1 MTLPAPE
8 SSPLVYVQDDTFV
21 IAVGEPLPLAGIRRI
36 VVAKWDALYAEALR
50 SACMQAFPDATVE
63 VSRCGADTL
72 KTLRA
77 RPADI
82 ALLGLTFADM
92 DGVDVLD
99 TITRERLATRTLL
112 VSGRK
117 DEHSLHALRT
127 ARFDGFFD
135 PFGESLAQLVDVLRQ
150 VAEGRGY
157 ISLSVRRPLLSDRPL
172 GLLGQRL
179 TPAELQVF
187 CVIGDGSSNAEAAA
201 RLGLSEATV
210 QTHRRNLMG
219 KLDVTTGGKLVRE
232 AVRLGVVRIAPDG
245 QVIRPG
251 FERMLAD
258 RQAAKA
264 AQEKRRSPSA
274 PPGDR

>member
-21 IAVGEPLPLAGIRRI
+21 AGVGEPLPLTDIRRI

-50 SACMQAFPDATVE
+50 SACAQALPDAAVE
-63 VSRCGADTL
+63 VCRRGDDTL
-72 KTLRA
+72 TALRA
-77 RPADI
+77 RPADL

-99 TITRERLATRTLL
+99 AIARERLATRTLL

-135 PFGESLAQLVDVLRQ
+135 PFGESLAQLIEVLRQ
-150 VAEGRGY
+150 IADGQGY
-157 ISLSVRRPLLSDRPL
+157 ISPSVRRPLLSDRPL
-172 GLLGQRL
+172 GVLGQRL
-179 TPAELQVF
+179 SPAELQVL
-187 CVIGDGSSNAEAAA
+187 CVIGDGSNDAEAAV

-210 QTHRRNLMG
+210 ETHRRNLMR
-219 KLDVTTGGKLVRE
+219 KLDVATSAKLVRE
-232 AVRLGVVRIAPDG
+232 AVRLGVVRIEADG
-245 QVIRPG
+245 QIIRPG
-251 FERMLAD
+251 FARRFAD

-264 AQEKRRSPSA
+264 AQKKRGLPPA
-274 PPGDR
+274 PADGA

>member
-8 SSPLVYVQDDTFV
+8 SPPLVYVQDDTFLA
-21 IAVGEPLPLAGIRRI
+21 AVGEPLPLTTIRRI

-50 SACMQAFPDATVE
+50 SACGQAFPGAVVE
-63 VSRCGADTL
+63 VTRRGEDTL
-72 KTLRA
+72 TTLRA

-92 DGVDVLD
+92 DGVDLLEAV
-99 TITRERLATRTLL
+99 TRERLATRTLL

-135 PFGESLAQLVDVLRQ
+135 PFGESLAQLIVALLQ
-150 VAEGRGY
+150 VAEGQGY
-157 ISLSVRRPLLSDRPL
+157 ISPSVRRPLLSARPL

-187 CVIGDGSSNAEAAA
+187 CVIGDGSTDNEAAT
-201 RLGLSEATV
+201 RLGVSEATV
-210 QTHRRNLMG
+210 QTHRRNLMR
-219 KLDVTTGGKLVRE
+219 KLDVVTSAKLVRE
-232 AVRLGVVRIAPDG
+232 AVRLGVVRIEADG
-245 QVIRPG
+245 QIIRPG

-258 RQAAKA
+258 RQAQKA
-264 AQEKRRSPSA
+264 AQKKRGPRPA
-274 PPGDR
+274 PADGS